1 MLSYKVVVSSD
12 FLVYIEIFC
21 REFADVSHV
30 AILLCSEGCALC
42 LLTDDTESSHGAV
55 NGATSTV
62 SFYLFHLN
70 LVGFHCLK
78 LAMHDVTVTFSLFSS
93 VK

>member
-62 SFYLFHLN
+62 FLSLS
-70 LVGFHCLK
+70 LK
-78 LAMHDVTVTFSLFSS
+78 SCWFSLFKISDA
-93 VK
+93 